1 MRSPQGATMA
11 AEPTT
16 PDVVKL
22 YAVIGERVARERGR
36 KGMSQEDLAAQVGV
50 SRASIT
56 QAESGQ
62 QKLPLQSLYLI
73 AGVLGVAI
81 ADLLPTVDELS
92 STQGQDDIMARV
104 NSDAT
109 LSAGGRDALRAF
121 FTKVRDPEEDKY

>member
-1 MRSPQGATMA
+1 MA

-73 AGVLGVAI
+73 AAVLGVAI

-92 STQGQDDIMARV
+92 STRGQADIVARV
-104 NSDAT
+104 NSDAN
-109 LSAGGRDALRAF
+109 LSADGRDALKAF
-121 FTKVRDPEEDKY
+121 FTRVRDPEEGKQ

>member
-1 MRSPQGATMA
+1 MA

-36 KGMSQEDLAAQVGV
+36 KGMSQEDLAAQIGV

-56 QAESGQ
+56 QAESGH

-73 AGVLGVAI
+73 AAVLGVAI

-92 STQGQDDIMARV
+92 STRGQADIVARV
-104 NSDAT
+104 NSDT
-109 LSAGGRDALRAF
+109 NLSADGRDALKAF
-121 FTKVRDPEEDKY
+121 FTKVRDPEEGKQ